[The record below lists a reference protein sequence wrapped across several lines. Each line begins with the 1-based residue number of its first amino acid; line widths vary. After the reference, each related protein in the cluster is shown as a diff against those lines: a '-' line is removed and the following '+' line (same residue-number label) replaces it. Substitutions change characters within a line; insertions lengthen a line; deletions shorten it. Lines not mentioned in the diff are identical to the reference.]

1 VSPLNLT
8 DVVDKINSALNPDT
22 LFRLGRRTGFVFRRR
37 DIPPDLL
44 ATALI
49 GSLATKDVESLADL
63 QRGYNALTDKRVHYK
78 PFYNQLAKPTFALFS
93 HQVSAHLPDT
103 LALTTPAPIS
113 HCALAAFSDI
123 LLQDG
128 SSFAVHNGLAE
139 LFPGR
144 FTKVSP
150 AAVEL
155 HTTMSLYREQPLKVV
170 LTPDSTGE
178 RAYLPLPDTLR
189 GKLILADRGYLDIL
203 YCQRVKVS
211 GGAIIVRGK
220 NCLNPTVRRCFVSG
234 TEYPE
239 LAGKKLNKILD
250 VLRDC
255 HADIDVDWTKK
266 GETIRLRLVMY
277 WDPSHRTHMYLVN
290 NLVREDFDIEA
301 VRALYRL
308 RWQIELLFKE
318 WKSYANLHRFQTEK
332 APIVEG
338 LIWASLAAATIK
350 RFFAQATQLLCEVEI
365 STRIAAMSLMT
376 HLTTV
381 LTAVIERIPLRASVS
396 ALILYLA
403 NNAKRAHPKRDKKTG
418 RTRFG
423 IINLPQLC

>member
-1 VSPLNLT
+1 
-8 DVVDKINSALNPDT
+8 
-22 LFRLGRRTGFVFRRR
+22 
-37 DIPPDLL
+37 
-44 ATALI
+44 
-49 GSLATKDVESLADL
+49 
-63 QRGYNALTDKRVHYK
+63 
-78 PFYNQLAKPTFALFS
+78 
-93 HQVSAHLPDT
+93 
-103 LALTTPAPIS
+103 
-113 HCALAAFSDI
+113 
-123 LLQDG
+123 
-128 SSFAVHNGLAE
+128 
-139 LFPGR
+139 
-144 FTKVSP
+144 
-150 AAVEL
+150 
-155 HTTMSLYREQPLKVV
+155 
-170 LTPDSTGE
+170 
-178 RAYLPLPDTLR
+178 
-189 GKLILADRGYLDIL
+189 
-203 YCQRVKVS
+203 
-211 GGAIIVRGK
+211 
-220 NCLNPTVRRCFVSG
+220 
-234 TEYPE
+234 
-239 LAGKKLNKILD
+239 
-250 VLRDC
+250 
-255 HADIDVDWTKK
+255 
-266 GETIRLRLVMY
+266 
-277 WDPSHRTHMYLVN
+277 MYLVN